1 MVITEFLVMTDEIR
15 KLVMKHADARELRAA
30 AVAAGML
37 TMHADGMA
45 KVARGLTT
53 EAEVLRATREN

>member
-1 MVITEFLVMTDEIR
+1 VITEFLAMTDEIR
-15 KLVMKHADARELRAA
+15 KLVMKHADARELRDA
-30 AVAAGML
+30 AVAGGML
-37 TMHADGMA
+37 TMYADGMA